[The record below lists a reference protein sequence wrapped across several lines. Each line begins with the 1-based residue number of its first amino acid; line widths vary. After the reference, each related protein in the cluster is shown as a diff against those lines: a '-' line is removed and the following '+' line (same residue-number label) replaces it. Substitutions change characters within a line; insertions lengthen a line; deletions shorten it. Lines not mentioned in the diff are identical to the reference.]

1 MWWKKENEQ
10 DPFEVVINHIL
21 RLEESLAVN
30 TELLISD
37 MSAVFRR
44 LTDIE
49 GKINKLLNRRVRF
62 KKGKTNAVAK
72 NLSNL

>member
-1 MWWKKENEQ
+1 MWWKKKKGDDSLKIIIDHLQALEI
-10 DPFEVVINHIL
+10 DFESYADDINSL
-21 RLEESLAVN
+21 FKRLS
-30 TELLISD
+30 
-37 MSAVFRR
+37 
-44 LTDIE
+44 DIE